1 MNANIIY
8 TIFFFI
14 LPIRKSALLPLKIK
28 MKESTVSPTVLFF
41 MPFSHFLPSSSQ
53 QSHADPPIRRIQTS
67 PPAPTTSLAA
77 ARPSLRDAAWQRW
90 KAGRKNQ
97 KKWRPFER
105 LKSGAQHQIS
115 RHSELG
121 KHQAFL
127 ANNAGVCRKT
137 SIFSTFFP
145 PLSTAAMRITQGR
158 TATARR
164 PLYLHNSSVN
174 RANSCKF
181 NASPRI
187 VSGQP
192 QAVIAASISSFEK
205 CSSSEFFSPFAS
217 VFRL

>member
-41 MPFSHFLPSSSQ
+41 MPFFSFSPIFLTTISRRSAHPGGSR
-53 QSHADPPIRRIQTS
+53 PPLPPPLPAS
-67 PPAPTTSLAA
+67 PPPV
-77 ARPSLRDAAWQRW
+77 RPCVMRHGSGG

-145 PLSTAAMRITQGR
+145 RFSTAAMRITQGR
-158 TATARR
+158 TGDGE
-164 PLYLHNSSVN
+164 
-174 RANSCKF
+174 
-181 NASPRI
+181 ASPLFTQFIR
-187 VSGQP
+187 QP
-192 QAVIAASISSFEK
+192 RK
-205 CSSSEFFSPFAS
+205 
-217 VFRL
+217 LL

>member
-53 QSHADPPIRRIQTS
+53 QSHADPPIRADPDLPPPLPAS
-67 PPAPTTSLAA
+67 PPPV
-77 ARPSLRDAAWQRW
+77 RPCVMRHGSGG

-145 PLSTAAMRITQGR
+145 RFSTAAMRITQGR
-158 TATARR
+158 TGDGE
-164 PLYLHNSSVN
+164 
-174 RANSCKF
+174 
-181 NASPRI
+181 ASPLFTQFIR
-187 VSGQP
+187 QP
-192 QAVIAASISSFEK
+192 RK
-205 CSSSEFFSPFAS
+205 
-217 VFRL
+217 LL

>member
-41 MPFSHFLPSSSQ
+41 HAFFSFSPIFLTTISRRSAHPGGSR
-53 QSHADPPIRRIQTS
+53 PPLPPPLPAS
-67 PPAPTTSLAA
+67 PPPV
-77 ARPSLRDAAWQRW
+77 RPCVMRHGSIG

-145 PLSTAAMRITQGR
+145 RFSTAAMRITQGR
-158 TATARR
+158 TGDGE
-164 PLYLHNSSVN
+164 
-174 RANSCKF
+174 
-181 NASPRI
+181 ASPLFTQFIR
-187 VSGQP
+187 QP
-192 QAVIAASISSFEK
+192 RK
-205 CSSSEFFSPFAS
+205 
-217 VFRL
+217 LL

>member
-53 QSHADPPIRRIQTS
+53 QSHADPPIRADPDQPTRPHNQ
-67 PPAPTTSLAA
+67 PPRRAHGSIG
-77 ARPSLRDAAWQRW
+77 

-145 PLSTAAMRITQGR
+145 RFSTAAMRITQGR
-158 TATARR
+158 TGDGE
-164 PLYLHNSSVN
+164 
-174 RANSCKF
+174 
-181 NASPRI
+181 ASPLFTQFIR
-187 VSGQP
+187 QP
-192 QAVIAASISSFEK
+192 RK
-205 CSSSEFFSPFAS
+205 
-217 VFRL
+217 LL

>member
-28 MKESTVSPTVLFF
+28 MKESTVSPTVLFSCLF
-41 MPFSHFLPSSSQ
+41 LIFSHLPHNNLTPSAHPGGSR
-53 QSHADPPIRRIQTS
+53 PPLPPPLPAS
-67 PPAPTTSLAA
+67 PPPV
-77 ARPSLRDAAWQRW
+77 RPCVMRHGSGG

-145 PLSTAAMRITQGR
+145 RFSTAAMRITQGR
-158 TATARR
+158 TGDGE
-164 PLYLHNSSVN
+164 
-174 RANSCKF
+174 
-181 NASPRI
+181 ASPLFTQFIR
-187 VSGQP
+187 QP
-192 QAVIAASISSFEK
+192 RK
-205 CSSSEFFSPFAS
+205 
-217 VFRL
+217 LL